1 LPPRLQLT
9 LLAFDEATWLPLTN
23 TQATAHATALTKLV
37 REKIFKGLTGTVTE
51 EKMREKT
58 KADLALLE
66 AEIRKLGLRS
76 RTFTSII
83 TIRAAKWITAQEVA
97 AP

>member
-1 LPPRLQLT
+1 
-9 LLAFDEATWLPLTN
+9 
-23 TQATAHATALTKLV
+23 
-37 REKIFKGLTGTVTE
+37 
-51 EKMREKT
+51 
-58 KADLALLE
+58 LLE

-76 RTFTSII
+76 RTFISII